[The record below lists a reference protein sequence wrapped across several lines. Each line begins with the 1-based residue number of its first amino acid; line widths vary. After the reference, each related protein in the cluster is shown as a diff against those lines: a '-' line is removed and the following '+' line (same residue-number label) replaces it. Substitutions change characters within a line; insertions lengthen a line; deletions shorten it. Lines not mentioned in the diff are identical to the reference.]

1 MATTSVHFDAL
12 SLAWRGF
19 WHRLSPAVR
28 PRRCAHLHVAWW
40 LLRPAP
46 AGVYFQNSRY
56 CLDRCLENV
65 LGETLH
71 QVPFAARPEP
81 AGHRLPLGLLLLSR
95 QQLTGEQLQVALAA
109 QRAAGRGRLGEW
121 LQALGFATEMQVTA
135 ALARQWAC
143 PILGSSSSFPAARHA
158 PQIPVALLERFSMV
172 PVNYVES
179 TSILHL
185 AFAEGV
191 DYTVLYAIEQMA
203 GCRTEACFATP
214 SFVRAQL
221 AHLCV
226 RRAESEIAFSHV
238 PDSAEVCR
246 IIRSYCA
253 RLHASEIKLARC
265 GSHLWVR
272 LLRNS
277 RSPVDL
283 ILDSPSIH

>member
-19 WHRLSPAVR
+19 WHRLSPAAR
-28 PRRCAHLHVAWW
+28 PQRCPHLHVAWW
-40 LLRPAP
+40 WLRRSP
-46 AGVYFQNSRY
+46 AGVWFQNSRY
-56 CLDRCLENV
+56 CLDRCLENI

-71 QVPFAARPEP
+71 RVPFPARREP
-81 AGHRLPLGLLLLSR
+81 AAHRLPLGLLLLSR

-121 LQALGFATEMQVTA
+121 LQALGFATETEVTA
-135 ALARQWAC
+135 ALARQWSC
-143 PILGSSSSFPAARHA
+143 PIFGSSSFFPGARHA
-158 PQIPVALLERFSMV
+158 PRIPLGLLERFSMV
-172 PVNYVES
+172 PVHYVPS

-203 GCRTEACFATP
+203 GCHTEACFATP

-221 AHLCV
+221 AQLGAH
-226 RRAESEIAFSHV
+226 RAESEIVFSHF
-238 PDSAEVCR
+238 PDSAEVCG
-246 IIRSYCA
+246 IIRSYCS

-283 ILDSPSIH
+283 ILNSPSAY